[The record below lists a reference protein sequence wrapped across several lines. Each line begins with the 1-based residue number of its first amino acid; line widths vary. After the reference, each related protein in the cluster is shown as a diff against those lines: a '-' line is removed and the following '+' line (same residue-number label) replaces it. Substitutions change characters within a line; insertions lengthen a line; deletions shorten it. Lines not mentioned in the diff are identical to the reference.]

1 MKVSKLSDAIA
12 YSNRMVEKLAKKII
26 NESSNAVLLE
36 MFENKVLLADHTNGN
51 IYTADYKFDG
61 NNFVFENFDHIELE
75 ADSDALKEAI
85 NNYFDEDVVDTSEI
99 EEALEEE
106 FEKEDNELSDSIVEA
121 LASKNTEDVI
131 DYSEMRNI
139 NEEIDELK
147 ETKLFADYSALL
159 EERPISTIHCFDFV
173 NPVKVSVL
181 DEDEG
186 RVIYTNVSEKIAK
199 SVKDT
204 DIKNSLL
211 EALKSYKET
220 EDITVL
226 EDFFMNNE
234 VLTALTESQLKEF
247 IGMSAISEPSIL
259 SERKELTN
267 TILDLINENE
277 YLCGKKELILEAAE
291 EEENGTEEDEEDK
304 KVSVSD
310 ADVEKLKKAL
320 KDASEKIEDE
330 KLLEK
335 INGLLTAIE
344 SSSANNETDVGAIKE
359 SIALFSL

>member
-131 DYSEMRNI
+131 DYSEMRSI

-147 ETKLFADYSALL
+147 ETKLFADYSTLL
-159 EERPISTIHCFDFV
+159 EERPISTIQCFDFV

-186 RVIYTNVSEKIAK
+186 RIIYTNVSEKIAK
-199 SVKDT
+199 SVKDA

-211 EALKSYKET
+211 EALKNYKET

-226 EDFFMNNE
+226 EDFFMDNE

-267 TILDLINENE
+267 TILDLIEENE

-291 EEENGTEEDEEDK
+291 EEESGTEEDEEDK

-320 KDASEKIEDE
+320 KDASEKIEDK

-335 INGLLTAIE
+335 INSLLTAIE

>member
-99 EEALEEE
+99 E
-106 FEKEDNELSDSIVEA
+106 DNELSDSIVEA

-186 RVIYTNVSEKIAK
+186 RIIYTNVSEKIAK
-199 SVKDT
+199 SVKDA

-211 EALKSYKET
+211 EALKNYKET
-220 EDITVL
+220 EDVTVL

-267 TILDLINENE
+267 TILDLIEENE

-291 EEENGTEEDEEDK
+291 EEENGAEEDEEDK

-320 KDASEKIEDE
+320 KDASEKIEDK

-335 INGLLTAIE
+335 INSLLTAIE

>member
-1 MKVSKLSDAIA
+1 M
-12 YSNRMVEKLAKKII
+12 
-26 NESSNAVLLE
+26 
-36 MFENKVLLADHTNGN
+36 
-51 IYTADYKFDG
+51 
-61 NNFVFENFDHIELE
+61 
-75 ADSDALKEAI
+75 DS
-85 NNYFDEDVVDTSEI
+85 
-99 EEALEEE
+99 
-106 FEKEDNELSDSIVEA
+106 
-121 LASKNTEDVI
+121 
-131 DYSEMRNI
+131 
-139 NEEIDELK
+139 
-147 ETKLFADYSALL
+147 
-159 EERPISTIHCFDFV
+159 
-173 NPVKVSVL
+173 PVKVSVL

-186 RVIYTNVSEKIAK
+186 RIIYTNVSEKIAK
-199 SVKDT
+199 SVKDA

-211 EALKSYKET
+211 EALKNYKET
-220 EDITVL
+220 EDVTVL

-267 TILDLINENE
+267 TILDLIEENE
-277 YLCGKKELILEAAE
+277 YLCGKKELILETAE

-320 KDASEKIEDE
+320 KDASEKIEDK

-335 INGLLTAIE
+335 INSLLAAIE